1 MPEFRMIIDNKEYFK
16 LTLSLIFYS
25 IYFSSL
31 TDSFKYAEYFSLYIN
46 NIFNIDTSKLIENLY
61 DFNKTVINKVSE
73 VSENQKNDIKES
85 ILEKIDSAI
94 EEINIENADLC
105 NKDLKIFNDKDLNY
119 NEVLEQLKN
128 KNGEILDLDKFY
140 NINKLA
146 DLIDFKKGKEY
157 KSKINLGKF
166 SFFKK
171 MFSKYFIFLILIKKS
186 NQQFQTNSHRNLSQ
200 FYP

>member
-61 DFNKTVINKVSE
+61 DLNKTINNKVSE

-128 KNGEILDLDKFY
+128 KNGENLDLDKFY

-146 DLIDFKKGKEY
+146 DLIDFKKGKDY

-166 SFFKK
+166 SF
-171 MFSKYFIFLILIKKS
+171 L
-186 NQQFQTNSHRNLSQ
+186 
-200 FYP
+200 